1 MNVSRGNSL
10 LSLWQH
16 SSTAVFISRFFLVMA
31 RKLTVS
37 EALESVLQLETSSD
51 DGSEIE
57 EDPTF
62 PLPTSD
68 SDGESHTHSNR
79 DSVCAMNPVDDA
91 STMQVNNSRSG
102 QSTRPPSRSAGKLQI
117 HAYSITTMQL

>member
-1 MNVSRGNSL
+1 MNVSQGNSL

-16 SSTAVFISRFFLVMA
+16 SSTAAFISRFFLVMA